1 MTQKKIAVTVDSVV
15 FCKVNNKFKVLL
27 IQRKKDPFKDEWALP
42 GGFVEEGEDLE
53 SAAKREL
60 LEETGVKI
68 ESMEQVQA
76 FGKPGRDPRGHTIS
90 IAFLSR
96 IYCEEDLKP
105 SDDAKDAKWFGIEK
119 LPDMKLAF
127 DHDEII
133 NVAQQF
139 L

>member
-1 MTQKKIAVTVDSVV
+1 MAQKIAVTVDSVV
-15 FCKVNNKFKVLL
+15 FCKANNQFKVLL

-42 GGFVEEGEDLE
+42 GGFVNEGENLE
-53 SAAKREL
+53 TAAKREL
-60 LEETGVKI
+60 YEETGVKV
-68 ESMEQVQA
+68 ESIEQVQA
-76 FGKPGRDPRGHTIS
+76 FGEPGRDPRGHTIS

-96 IYCEEDLKP
+96 IFCEEDLKP
-105 SDDAKDAKWFGIEK
+105 SDDAKDAKWFDVEK
-119 LPDMKLAF
+119 LPTMKLAF

>member
-1 MTQKKIAVTVDSVV
+1 MGQKIAVTVDSVV
-15 FCKVNNKFKVLL
+15 FCKANNQFKVLL
-27 IQRKKDPFKDEWALP
+27 IQRKNDPFKGQWALP
-42 GGFVEEGEDLE
+42 GGFVDEGEDLE
-53 SAAKREL
+53 TAAKREL
-60 LEETGVKI
+60 EEETGLKV
-68 ESMEQVQA
+68 ESLQQVQA

-105 SDDAKDAKWFGIEK
+105 SDDADDASWFKIEK
-119 LPDMKLAF
+119 LPEMELAF

>member
-1 MTQKKIAVTVDSVV
+1 MSQQNIAVTVDSVI
-15 FCKVNNKFKVLL
+15 FCKVNNRFKVLL
-27 IQRKKDPFKDEWALP
+27 IQRKNDPFKDQWALP

-53 SAAKREL
+53 TAAKREL
-60 LEETGVKI
+60 LEETGVKVD
-68 ESMEQVQA
+68 SMEQVKA
-76 FGKPGRDPRGHTIS
+76 FGKPGRDPRGRTIS

-96 IYCEEDLKP
+96 IFCEEELKA
-105 SDDAKDAKWFGIEK
+105 SDDAKAAEWFELEK
-119 LPDMKLAF
+119 VHDMKLAF

>member
-27 IQRKKDPFKDEWALP
+27 IQRNNEPFKDEWALP

-53 SAAKREL
+53 TAAKREL
-60 LEETGVKI
+60 EEETGVKI
-68 ESMEQVQA
+68 DSMEQVKA
-76 FGKPGRDPRGHTIS
+76 FGQPGRDPRGHTIS

-105 SDDAKDAKWFGIEK
+105 SDDAKAAKWFEIEK
-119 LPDMKLAF
+119 LHGMKLAF

>member
-1 MTQKKIAVTVDSVV
+1 MSNNKIAVTVDSVV
-15 FCKVNNKFKVLL
+15 FCKVNSQFKVLL
-27 IQRKKDPFKDEWALP
+27 IQRKNDPFKDEWALP

-53 SAAKREL
+53 TAAKREL
-60 LEETGVKI
+60 KEETGVKVD
-68 ESMEQVQA
+68 SMEQIKA

-96 IYCEEDLKP
+96 IFCEEDLNP
-105 SDDAKDAKWFGIEK
+105 SDDAKAAQWFEIEK

>member
-1 MTQKKIAVTVDSVV
+1 MNQQKIAVTVDSVV
-15 FCKVNNKFKVLL
+15 FCKTDEHFKVLL
-27 IQRKKDPFKDEWALP
+27 VQRKNDPFRDQWALP
-42 GGFVEEGEDLE
+42 GGFVEENEDLE
-53 SAAKREL
+53 TAAKREL
-60 LEETGVKI
+60 KEETGVEV

-76 FGKPGRDPRGHTIS
+76 FGEPGRDPRGHTIS

-96 IYCEEDLKP
+96 IFCEEELKP
-105 SDDAKDAKWFGIEK
+105 ADDAKAAKWFEIK
-119 LPDMKLAF
+119 NLINMDLAF

>member
-1 MTQKKIAVTVDSVV
+1 MGKEIAVTVDSVV
-15 FCKVNNKFKVLL
+15 FCKVSNKFKVLL
-27 IQRKKDPFKDEWALP
+27 IQRKNDPFKDQWALP
-42 GGFVEEGEDLE
+42 GGFVDEGEDLE
-53 SAAKREL
+53 VAAKREL
-60 LEETGVKI
+60 LEETGVVVQ
-68 ESMEQVQA
+68 SMEQVQA

-96 IYCEEDLKP
+96 IFTEEELEP
-105 SDDAKDAKWFGIEK
+105 SDDARDARWVDIENIM
-119 LPDMKLAF
+119 DMDLAF

>member
-1 MTQKKIAVTVDSVV
+1 MEQKIAVTVDSVV
-15 FCKVNNKFKVLL
+15 FCKANNQFKVLL
-27 IQRKKDPFKDEWALP
+27 IQRKKDPFKEQWALP
-42 GGFVEEGEDLE
+42 GGFVNEGENLE
-53 SAAKREL
+53 TAAKREL
-60 LEETGVKI
+60 LEETGV
-68 ESMEQVQA
+68 EVETMEQVQA
-76 FGKPGRDPRGHTIS
+76 FGEPGRDPRGHTIS

-105 SDDAKDAKWFGIEK
+105 SYDAKDAKWFEVEK
-119 LPDMKLAF
+119 LPTMKLAF

>member
-1 MTQKKIAVTVDSVV
+1 MSQKIAVTVDSVV
-15 FCKVNNKFKVLL
+15 FCKANNQFKVLL

-42 GGFVEEGEDLE
+42 GGFVNEGENLE
-53 SAAKREL
+53 TAAKREL
-60 LEETGVKI
+60 LEETGVKV
-68 ESMEQVQA
+68 ESMQQVQA

-96 IYCEEDLKP
+96 IFCEEDLSP
-105 SDDAKDAKWFGIEK
+105 SDDAKDAKWFPIEK
-119 LPDMKLAF
+119 LHSMKLAF

>member
-1 MTQKKIAVTVDSVV
+1 MAQKISITVDSVV
-15 FCKVNNKFKVLL
+15 FCKGNKHFKVLL
-27 IQRKKDPFKDEWALP
+27 IQRKNDPFKDEWALP
-42 GGFVEEGEDLE
+42 GGFVNEGENLE
-53 SAAKREL
+53 TAAKREL
-60 LEETGVKI
+60 FEETGVRV
-68 ESMEQVQA
+68 ESMQQVQA
-76 FGKPGRDPRGHTIS
+76 FGEPGRDPRGHTIS

-105 SDDAKDAKWFGIEK
+105 ADDAKDAQWFDLEK
-119 LPDMKLAF
+119 LHSMKLAF

>member
-1 MTQKKIAVTVDSVV
+1 MTQKIAVTVDSVV
-15 FCKVNNKFKVLL
+15 FCKANNQFKVLL

-42 GGFVEEGEDLE
+42 GGFVNEGENLE
-53 SAAKREL
+53 TAAKREL
-60 LEETGVKI
+60 YEETGVKV

-76 FGKPGRDPRGHTIS
+76 FGEPGRDPRGHTIS

-96 IYCEEDLKP
+96 IFCEEDLKP
-105 SDDAKDAKWFGIEK
+105 SDDAKDAKWFEVDK
-119 LPDMKLAF
+119 LPTMKLAF

>member
-1 MTQKKIAVTVDSVV
+1 MAEKNIAVTVDSVI
-15 FCKVNNKFKVLL
+15 FCKTNNRFKVLL
-27 IQRKKDPFKDEWALP
+27 IQRKKDPFKEQWALP

-53 SAAKREL
+53 TAAKREL
-60 LEETGVKI
+60 KEETGVKI
-68 ESMEQVQA
+68 EAMQQVQA

-96 IYCEEDLKP
+96 IFCEEELTP
-105 SDDAKDAKWFGIEK
+105 ADDAKDARWFAIEE
-119 LPDMKLAF
+119 LHNMDLAF

>member
-60 LEETGVKI
+60 LEETGVKVD
-68 ESMEQVQA
+68 SMEQVQA

-119 LPDMKLAF
+119 LHDMKLAF

>member
-1 MTQKKIAVTVDSVV
+1 MLNQKIAVTVDSVV
-15 FCKVNNKFKVLL
+15 FCKIKNQFKVLL
-27 IQRKKDPFKDEWALP
+27 IQRKKDPFKDQWALP
-42 GGFVEEGEDLE
+42 GGFVDENEDLE
-53 SAAKREL
+53 TAAKREL
-60 LEETGVKI
+60 MEETGVKLD
-68 ESMEQVQA
+68 SMQQVQA
-76 FGKPGRDPRGHTIS
+76 FGNPGRDPRGHTIS

-105 SDDAKDAKWFGIEK
+105 SDDAKDAKWFPVEK
-119 LPDMKLAF
+119 LQDMDLAF

>member
-1 MTQKKIAVTVDSVV
+1 MAQKIAVTVDSVV
-15 FCKVNNKFKVLL
+15 FCKANNQFKVLL

-42 GGFVEEGEDLE
+42 GGFVNEGENLE
-53 SAAKREL
+53 TAAKREL
-60 LEETGVKI
+60 YEETGVKV

-76 FGKPGRDPRGHTIS
+76 FGEPGRDPRGHTIS

-96 IYCEEDLKP
+96 IFCEEDLKP
-105 SDDAKDAKWFGIEK
+105 SDDAKDAKWFEVDK
-119 LPDMKLAF
+119 LPTMKLAF

>member
-1 MTQKKIAVTVDSVV
+1 MAQKIAVTVDSVV
-15 FCKVNNKFKVLL
+15 FCKANNQFKVLL

-42 GGFVEEGEDLE
+42 GGFVNEGENLE
-53 SAAKREL
+53 TAAKREL
-60 LEETGVKI
+60 LEETGV
-68 ESMEQVQA
+68 EVETMEQVQA
-76 FGKPGRDPRGHTIS
+76 FGEPGRDPRGHTIS

-96 IYCEEDLKP
+96 IFCEEDLKP
-105 SDDAKDAKWFGIEK
+105 SDDAKDAKWFDIDK
-119 LPDMKLAF
+119 LPSMKLAF